1 MSVAEKEIK
10 IIQLSGKRY
19 DILQKLKKASPAER
33 EKYEKELEKINKEIE
48 ELLGERLNNY
58 RY

>member
-19 DILQKLKKASPAER
+19 DIIQKMKKAKPEIKR
-33 EKYEKELEKINKEIE
+33 KYEKELEKINREIE
-48 ELLGERLNNY
+48 ELLDARPNS
-58 RY
+58 R